1 MTPAFEFTDA
11 ALALQ
16 VERFYD
22 KVRRDPLLGPVFEAV
37 VHDWPEHLAKL
48 TDFWSSVVLATGR
61 YHGRPMPAHMK
72 LPLEPRMFDRWLFLW
87 GETADELF
95 APDLALVLREKAGRI
110 GKSLSLA
117 LFFRPEDVAPKTP
130 A

>member
-1 MTPAFEFTDA
+1 MTPATEITDE

-22 KVRRDPLLGPVFEAV
+22 KVRRDPLIGPVFEAAID
-37 VHDWPEHLAKL
+37 DWPEHLAKL
-48 TDFWSSVVLATGR
+48 TDFWSSVTLATGR
-61 YHGRPMPAHMK
+61 YRGRPMPAHMK

-95 APDLALVLREKAGRI
+95 APAQAQVLREKAARI
-110 GKSLSLA
+110 GQSLSLA
-117 LFFRPEDVAPKTP
+117 MFFRPEDVRPKGD
-130 A
+130 